1 MRQLRNL
8 LLALC
13 VLPGFAWAIPDF
25 VTHVPAASVYG
36 EPGGTTMRSSTV
48 PREDEAVS
56 LWVKIGYSF
65 YYTDVA
71 IYYTVDG
78 STPAGSFGSGFSGTQ
93 VLRSSSGQIQ
103 FVRNEP
109 SGSGNIDWW
118 KTTLPASTRAYGST
132 IRYIVSAWHSGGGP
146 EIFANNTGCSDGVC
160 DDPSAPATLFSYTN
174 KLAWPG
180 RGAPYVDHASGYPPV
195 YFWKEEAVVGNHYT
209 NVMLDQNG
217 TVFDMYYPSAGMVQG
232 MGTKNEG
239 YVDGPDTFPP
249 GLPLDHRGQMNLNQA
264 MPGLRVDGKTYWF
277 SNESA
282 SGYSQVAQAYLP
294 TSNTVQTSAR
304 LTAAGNNIL
313 VQQIDFAP
321 RGITFP
327 NDLGGNPNRGI
338 YVKRVLLTNQGAS
351 SKTVNFYY
359 YGDFALNG
367 GDIYDAMYTDPGRGA
382 MIAYDNIPRLTGSSG
397 EYNPTSFSNYF
408 KDVSIYLAAA
418 LKVCSSVGSSA
429 GTIATD
435 FWRDTSG
442 DNGQGWIGVKVVLD
456 PGVTRE
462 IDVVLAG
469 GFDGFGGAAGTYD
482 YQIAPA
488 LDWFAS
494 TSMQTVQATTDAS
507 WAAWLDSGTTID
519 TPEQR
524 YDDLFTRSLL
534 ATALHLDGK
543 NGGVIAGMHNGAYP
557 CVWPRDA
564 AYAAV
569 TLARTGH
576 FAESAEVYRFLRD
589 VAYRASESWGKAFWY
604 QKYTTDG
611 YIVWNA
617 PQVDE
622 TSCVP
627 WGVYFHYLM
636 TGDGS
641 FLATNWPMVREA
653 ALASSSDS
661 TVDTRLYYDESV
673 QLMHT
678 NNVWED
684 AWGHFIYSNA
694 SVERGLRD
702 AAAIAGTLGHVAD
715 AGDFQGRAAQIHSG
729 LMARLTW
736 DGENSDISLL
746 GIVYPFKV
754 FTPTESRTV
763 QVLNRINGLAAD
775 RFGNVRSLVQGSGE
789 FQGLIDRYW
798 GDTYWNGGPWF
809 LSTMWYGLHYAERAD
824 FTPGKAD
831 INVLKSKLDLLFPH
845 LGRVGLGAEQ
855 IAPSNSLLYPGQ
867 PDFRLQAAWPNAW
880 ESMSTY
886 VDSLMAFLDM
896 TPDAPNNIL
905 RLAPKLPTGW
915 STLTYKNVRLGA
927 SRLDIKV
934 TETGRETTVE
944 FTNLSGGPLQ
954 TSTWL
959 RLPTGAVPT
968 GVVTVNGAKT
978 TYQYDGTANRVRVQT
993 PIATGTGAKTTIRVL
1008 GKAAISPP

>member
-13 VLPGFAWAIPDF
+13 ALPALAWAIPD
-25 VTHVPAASVYG
+25 VVEHVPAGTVYG
-36 EPGGTTMRSSTV
+36 EPVGTTMRSSVV
-48 PREDEAVS
+48 PREDEAIS

-65 YYTDVA
+65 FYTDVA
-71 IYYTVDG
+71 IYYTLDG
-78 STPAGSFGSGFSGTQ
+78 STPAGAFGSGAGTTQ
-93 VLRSSSGQIQ
+93 VLRSSASQIQ

-109 SGSGNIDWW
+109 SGSGAFDWW
-118 KTTLPASTRAYGST
+118 KATLPAPTRGYNTT
-132 IRYIVSAWHSGGGP
+132 IRYLVSAWHSSGGP
-146 EIFANNTGCSDGVC
+146 EIFSNNSGCADGVC
-160 DDPSAPATLFSYTN
+160 DDPAAPATHYSYTN

-180 RGAPYVDHASGYPPV
+180 RGAPYPDHSTGYPPV
-195 YFWKEEAVVGNHYT
+195 YFWKEEAVVGNQYT

-217 TVFDMYYPSAGMVQG
+217 TVFDMYYPSAGLVQG

-249 GLPLDHRGQMNLNQA
+249 GLPPGHRGQMNINQA
-264 MPGLRVDGKTYWF
+264 MPGLRVDGTTYWL
-277 SNESA
+277 SNEA
-282 SGYSQVAQAYLP
+282 GSGYSQITQAYLP
-294 TSNTVQTSAR
+294 SSNTVQTSGR
-304 LTAAGNNIL
+304 LTAGGNNVLI
-313 VQQIDFAP
+313 QQIDFSP
-321 RGITFP
+321 RGIAFP
-327 NDLGGNPNRGI
+327 NDPGGNPNRGL

-359 YGDFALNG
+359 FGDFALNG
-367 GDIYDAMYTDPGRGA
+367 GDIYDVMYHDPARGS
-382 MIAYDNIPRLTGSSG
+382 MIAYDNTPRLTGSSG
-397 EYNPTSFSNYF
+397 EYNPTSFANYS
-408 KDVSIYLAAA
+408 KNVSVYLAAA
-418 LKVCSSVGSSA
+418 LKVCSSVGSS
-429 GTIATD
+429 GGSKATD
-435 FWRDTSG
+435 FWRDTSS
-442 DNGQGWIGVKVVLD
+442 DNGQGWIGVKIVLD

-462 IDVVLAG
+462 IDVIMVG
-469 GFDGFGGAAGTYD
+469 GFDNFAGASETYN
-482 YQIAPA
+482 YQIVPA
-488 LDWFAS
+488 LDWFNA
-494 TSMQTVQATTDAS
+494 TSMQTMQAATDAS
-507 WAAWLDSGTTID
+507 WLTWLESGTLLD

-534 ATALHLDGK
+534 ATALHIDGK

-576 FAESAEVYRFLRD
+576 FAESSEVYRFLRE
-589 VAYRASESWGKAFWY
+589 VAYRASEAWGKGFWY

-636 TGDGS
+636 SDDGS
-641 FLATNWPMVREA
+641 FLTTNWPMVREA
-653 ALASSSDS
+653 AFASSSNS
-661 TVDTRLYYDESV
+661 AVDPRLYYDPAL

-715 AGDFQGRAAQIHSG
+715 AGNFQGRAAQIHNG
-729 LMARLTW
+729 LMTRLTW

-754 FTPTESRTV
+754 FGPMETRTV
-763 QVLNRINGLAAD
+763 HVLNRINGLAPD
-775 RFGNVRSLVQGSGE
+775 RFGNLRALVKSSGE
-789 FQGLIDRYW
+789 FLGLVDRYW

-831 INVLKSKLDLLFPH
+831 IDVLKSKLDLLFPH
-845 LGRVGLGAEQ
+845 LGKVGLGAEQ

-880 ESMSTY
+880 ESMSTS
-886 VDSLMAFLDM
+886 VDSMMAFLDL
-896 TPDAPNNIL
+896 TPDAPNDIL
-905 RLAPKLPTGW
+905 RIAPKLPTGW
-915 STLTYKNVRLGA
+915 NSMTFKNVRLGA
-927 SRLDIKV
+927 SRLDI
-934 TETGRETTVE
+934 TALETGMESRVE
-944 FTNLSGGPLQ
+944 ITNLTGGALN
-954 TSTWL
+954 SSVWI
-959 RLPTGAVPT
+959 RLPTGT
-968 GVVTVNGAKT
+968 GLSGVVTVNGVKT
-978 TYQYDGTANRVRVQT
+978 TYTFDATANRVRVQA
-993 PIATGTGAKTTIRVL
+993 PLATGTGIKTIIRVL
-1008 GKAAISPP
+1008 AKRAISPP

>member
-8 LLALC
+8 LFALC
-13 VLPGFAWAIPDF
+13 VLPGYAWAIPDF
-25 VTHVPAASVYG
+25 VNHAPTDAVFG
-36 EPGGTTMRSSTV
+36 EPPGTTMRSSPV
-48 PREDEAVS
+48 PREDEPIT

-71 IYYTVDG
+71 VYYTIDG
-78 STPAGSFGSGFSGTQ
+78 SIPAGAFGAGVSATQ
-93 VLRSSSGQIQ
+93 VLRSSTGQIQ
-103 FVRNEP
+103 FVRNQP
-109 SGSGNIDWW
+109 SGPGNIDWW
-118 KTTLPASTRAYGST
+118 KVTLPVSSRGHNTT
-132 IRYIVSAWHSGGGP
+132 VRYLVSAWHSSGGP

-160 DDPSAPATLFSYTN
+160 DDPAAPAAIFSYTN

-180 RGAPYVDHASGYPPV
+180 RGAPYLDHTTGYPPV
-195 YFWKEEAVVGNHYT
+195 LFWKEEAVVGNHYT

-249 GLPLDHRGQMNLNQA
+249 GLPPGHRGQMNINQA
-264 MPGLRVDGKTYWF
+264 MPGLRVDGTTYWL
-277 SNESA
+277 SNETA
-282 SGYSQVAQAYLP
+282 SGYSQVTQAYRP
-294 TSNTVQTSAR
+294 TSNTVETSGR
-304 LTAAGNNIL
+304 LTAGGNDIL

-338 YVKRVLLTNQGAS
+338 YIKRVLLTNQGTA

-367 GDIYDAMYTDPGRGA
+367 GDIFDTMYHDPARGA
-382 MIAYDNIPRLTGSSG
+382 MVAYDNTPRLTGSTG
-397 EYNPTSFSNYF
+397 EYNPTSFSNYS
-408 KDVSIYLAAA
+408 KQVSIYLAAA
-418 LKVCSSVGSSA
+418 LKVCASVGGST
-429 GTIATD
+429 GTPATD
-435 FWRDTSG
+435 FWRDTSI
-442 DNGQGWIGVKVVLD
+442 DNGQGWIGVKITLA

-462 IDVVLAG
+462 IDIALVG
-469 GFDGFGGAAGTYD
+469 GFDNFAGASGTYN

-494 TSMQTVQATTDAS
+494 TSMQSIQNTTDAS
-507 WAAWLDSGTTID
+507 WLAWLESGTTVD

-589 VAYRASESWGKAFWY
+589 VAYRANESWGKGFWY

-636 TGDGS
+636 TGDAA
-641 FLATNWPMVREA
+641 FLTANWPMVREA

-661 TVDTRLYYDESV
+661 TIDTRLYYDESV

-715 AGDFQGRAAQIHSG
+715 AGDFQGRAAQIHNG
-729 LMARLTW
+729 LMNRLTW

-746 GIVYPFKV
+746 GIAYPFKV
-754 FTPTESRTV
+754 FGVVESRTV
-763 QVLNRINGLAAD
+763 HVLNRINGLAPD
-775 RFGNVRSLVQGSGE
+775 RYGNFRSLVQGSGE

-831 INVLKSKLDLLFPH
+831 IDVLKSKLDLLFPH

-886 VDSLMAFLDM
+886 VDSIMAFLDM
-896 TPDAPNNIL
+896 TPDAPNSTL
-905 RLAPKLPTGW
+905 RIAPKLPTGW
-915 STLTYKNVRLGA
+915 ASMTYRNVRHGSTRVDITARESSKEA
-927 SRLDIKV
+927 SVEIVNRDGGSL
-934 TETGRETTVE
+934 TV
-944 FTNLSGGPLQ
+944 SA
-954 TSTWL
+954 WI
-959 RLPTGAVPT
+959 RLPIGTLPNGL
-968 GVVTVNGAKT
+968 VTVNGAKA
-978 TYQYDGTANRVRVQT
+978 TYQYDATANRLRVQT
-993 PIATGTGAKTTIRVL
+993 PIVTAAGSKTTIRVL
-1008 GKAAISPP
+1008 TKSVLPPP